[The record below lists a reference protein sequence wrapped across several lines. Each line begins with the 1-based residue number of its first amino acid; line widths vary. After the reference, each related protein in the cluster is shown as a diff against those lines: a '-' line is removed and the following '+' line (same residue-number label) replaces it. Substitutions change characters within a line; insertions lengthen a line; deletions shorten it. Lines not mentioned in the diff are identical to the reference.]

1 MAKRPAPLKTPR
13 SIKAEKGEKGEK
25 GEEVPELKLGLQ
37 VNSSERSLSALLNS
51 PKRRRTIDNNTIEFV
66 HELKM

>member
-13 SIKAEKGEKGEK
+13 SIKAEKGEK